1 MPLAET
7 SEVLNR
13 IQATLARY
21 DLHNSSSSS
30 SGNTQLQTPST
41 APPYRSSTVLS
52 ADRSA
57 SYKRVPPATSNI
69 KFAAT
74 TPPPI
79 PASYVS
85 QPIYQAPQSEPL
97 LYRQSVL
104 ANSSSSSADRELA
117 ASHTLLQAADDE
129 QARMDAMEARLRRNM
144 QREVYIYNCYELPEL
159 CI

>member
-21 DLHNSSSSS
+21 DLHSSSS
-30 SGNTQLQTPST
+30 SGNTRQLQTPSS
-41 APPYRSSTVLS
+41 APPYRSTSTVLS

-57 SYKRVPPATSNI
+57 SYKRVPPATSSI

-97 LYRQSVL
+97 LYRQSVI
-104 ANSSSSSADRELA
+104 ANSSSSSADRGLA
-117 ASHTLLQAADDE
+117 TSHAVLQAADDE
-129 QARMDAMEARLRRNM
+129 EARMDAMEARLRRTM
-144 QREVYIYNCYELPEL
+144 QQEVYIYN
-159 CI
+159 